1 MDPAALHAF
10 FHPRTVAV
18 VGASSKPGKI
28 GHTVV
33 ANMLAAGFKGRIY
46 PVNRGGGEIEGLP
59 VVSSISGLPSGID
72 LAVIAVPQDGVLQI
86 MEELAAKGLK
96 SAIVISAGF
105 KEAGQQGY
113 RLEQRLV
120 ELCRQHSIAMLG
132 PNCLGMLNTAHGV
145 NASFSAIQARPGE
158 LGFFSQS
165 GALCVSILDWAA
177 DEGIGFS
184 KFVSLGNKA
193 VLDEVDMLRA
203 LGSDPATK
211 VVLGYIESV
220 QNGENFLRVARQVCR
235 TKPVILLKAGSTAAG
250 AKAASSHTGAI
261 AGSDSAY
268 AAAFRQCG
276 IIRAQDVESLFALAG
291 AFSSLPL
298 PRGPNVAIVTNSGGP
313 GILAADA
320 CEAYRLHMARLSPE
334 TIQKLQ
340 SFLPSYASLYNPV
353 DIVGD
358 ADSERFR
365 KTLEAVLDDQLVHS
379 VLFLVT
385 PTSSVEM
392 EATATAL
399 AYLAR
404 RSDKPVFAC
413 LMGREHVQEGRRVL
427 REAGLP
433 CFSFPETALR
443 CVEAMYSYAL
453 WKQMPVPVF
462 EVPRR
467 DLDTAGAVVQRAQDT
482 GQSEITGF
490 QALELLRAYGL
501 PTPRTVLARHG
512 EAAVQAAQSLGYPVA
527 LKIASPQIPHKTDVD
542 GVALGLKNAEQ
553 VRQAFWDMTTRVQ
566 RLRPEASVPGCLVQ
580 EMAPP
585 DAREVIVGFK
595 RDELFGPLI
604 MFGLGGI
611 HVEILKDV
619 AYRLAP
625 LSRADALG
633 LVREI
638 RSYMLLGGVHGGP
651 AIDFRLLEDVLLAL
665 SALAL
670 DFPQI
675 CEAEFNPV
683 LVSHERALVADARMT
698 LRM

>member
-1 MDPAALHAF
+1 MDPAALNAF
-10 FHPRTVAV
+10 FHPRSVAV
-18 VGASSKPGKI
+18 VGASSKPGKV

-33 ANMLAAGFKGRIY
+33 ANMLAAGFKGRLY
-46 PVNRGGGEIEGLP
+46 PVSKSGGEIEGLP
-59 VVSSISGLPSGID
+59 VLASVSLLPPGID
-72 LAVIAVPQDGVLQI
+72 LAVLAIPRDGVLPV

-96 SAIVISAGF
+96 SAIVLSAGF
-105 KEAGQQGY
+105 KEAGQEGY
-113 RLEQRLV
+113 RLERQLV
-120 ELCRQHSIAMLG
+120 ELCARHSIAMLG
-132 PNCLGMLNTAHGV
+132 PNCLGMLDTAHGV
-145 NASFSAIQARPGE
+145 NASFSAIQARPGG

-165 GALCVSILDWAA
+165 GALCASILDWAA

-184 KFVSLGNKA
+184 RFVSLGNKA
-193 VLDEVDMLRA
+193 VLDEIDMLQA
-203 LGSDPATK
+203 FGADPGTK

-220 QNGENFLRVARQVCR
+220 QNGEGFLRAARQVSR

-268 AAAFRQCG
+268 AAAFRQSG
-276 IIRAQDVESLFALAG
+276 IVRARDVESLFALAG

-298 PRGPNVAIVTNSGGP
+298 PRGPNVAIVPKSGGP

-320 CEAYRLHMARLSPE
+320 CETYRLHMARLSPE
-334 TIQKLQ
+334 TIQELQ

-353 DIVGD
+353 DVVGD

-365 KTLEAVLDDQLVHS
+365 KTLQAVLDDPLVHS

-385 PTSSVEM
+385 PTSSVEL
-392 EATATAL
+392 EATATDL
-399 AYLAR
+399 VRLAR
-404 RSDKPVFAC
+404 HSDKPVYAC

-427 REAGLP
+427 LEAGLP
-433 CFSFPETALR
+433 CFHFPETALS

-453 WKQMPVPVF
+453 WKQMPVPVY
-462 EVPRR
+462 EAPHR
-467 DLDTAGAVVQRAQDT
+467 DLDRAGAVVRRALEA
-482 GQSEITGF
+482 GQSEITDF
-490 QALELLRAYGL
+490 QASELLRAYGL
-501 PTPRTVLARHG
+501 PLPGTVLARSADQAVR
-512 EAAVQAAQSLGYPVA
+512 EAESLGYPVA
-527 LKIASPQIPHKTDVD
+527 LKIASPQISHRTDVD
-542 GVALGLKNAEQ
+542 GVALGLKNAAQ

-566 RLRPEASVPGCLVQ
+566 RLRPDAYVSGCLVQ

-585 DAREVIVGFK
+585 GSREIIVGFK
-595 RDELFGPLI
+595 RDDLFGPLV

-625 LSRADALG
+625 LSRSDAFG
-633 LVREI
+633 MIREI

-651 AIDFRLLEDVLLAL
+651 AIDFRALEDILLAL

-675 CEAEFNPV
+675 CEAEFDPL
-683 LVSHERALVADARMT
+683 LVNHERALVAGARLT
-698 LRM
+698 LRV